1 MAQII
6 HSIFF
11 QVCAE
16 DNLPTAICQ
25 LCCDRLEEFHS
36 YVLEVEEVQQNIHK
50 MLSSQNYNAKKC
62 VSHILTNRNFQSDDI
77 GDLSKENDVNNS
89 VNNLEVC
96 QDAGPCVPDL
106 RNDIELT
113 SSSETRVMDSSRNQL
128 PHLQDQCFVATD
140 TESRNINET
149 DVEYIKVEADPLEI
163 ENDDTGPAEDSVEV
177 CPDSVKCESPTSKL
191 LYRLLTSDKRCNF
204 STHIRTVSTAC
215 NTPSQTVQYRNN
227 ETAANKTILPI
238 DNLRN
243 KYNETSVSKE
253 GESDVEEIQ
262 DSTAAQ
268 FQSRVTNT
276 AASIEP
282 GSQRYV
288 FVVMWIKILCIT
300 FSSVLWFFE
309 HLFVHVQH
317 TKYIDIPVFQ
327 LHNHYSV
334 KFYHFL

>member
-6 HSIFF
+6 YSIFF
-11 QVCAE
+11 QVCVE

-36 YVLEVEEVQQNIHK
+36 FVLEVEEVQQNIHK
-50 MLSSQNYNAKKC
+50 MSSQNYKAKKC
-62 VSHILTNRNFQSDDI
+62 VSHVLANRNFESDDVC
-77 GDLSKENDVNNS
+77 DLSQENNVNNS

-96 QDAGPCVPDL
+96 QDVGPCVPDL
-106 RNDIELT
+106 RNDSELT
-113 SSSETRVMDSSRNQL
+113 SSSETRVMDSSCNQL
-128 PHLQDQCFVATD
+128 PHLQDRCFVATD
-140 TESRNINET
+140 TEARGINEM

-163 ENDDTGPAEDSVEV
+163 ENDDTGPAEDSVQV

-204 STHIRTVSTAC
+204 STHIRTVSIAC
-215 NTPSQTVQYRNN
+215 NAPSQTVQHRNN
-227 ETAANKTILPI
+227 ETSANKTILPI

-243 KYNETSVSKE
+243 KCNETSVSKE

-262 DSTAAQ
+262 DSTAAR

-276 AASIEP
+276 AASSEP

-288 FVVMWIKILCIT
+288 VVVMWVRLLCIT
-300 FSSVLWFFE
+300 FSSVLWFCE
-309 HLFVHVQH
+309 HLFVHVHH
-317 TKYIDIPVFQ
+317 TKYRVIEKDGRD
-327 LHNHYSV
+327 LT
-334 KFYHFL
+334 LL

>member
-1 MAQII
+1 M
-6 HSIFF
+6 
-11 QVCAE
+11 
-16 DNLPTAICQ
+16 
-25 LCCDRLEEFHS
+25 
-36 YVLEVEEVQQNIHK
+36 EEVQQNIHK

-62 VSHILTNRNFQSDDI
+62 VSRILANRNFQSDDVC
-77 GDLSKENDVNNS
+77 GLSQENDVNNS

-106 RNDIELT
+106 RNDSELT
-113 SSSETRVMDSSRNQL
+113 SSSETHVMDSSRNQL
-128 PHLQDQCFVATD
+128 PPHFQDQCFVATE
-140 TESRNINET
+140 TESRSLNEI

-163 ENDDTGPAEDSVEV
+163 ENDDTGPAEDSVQV

-227 ETAANKTILPI
+227 ETAVNKTILPI
-238 DNLRN
+238 DNMRN

-276 AASIEP
+276 AASSEP

-288 FVVMWIKILCIT
+288 FVVIWINILCIT
-300 FSSVLWFFE
+300 FSSVVWLCE
-309 HLFVHVQH
+309 HLFVHVRY
-317 TKYIDIPVFQ
+317 TKYIDITVFQ
-327 LHNHYSV
+327 LHNHYRV
-334 KFYHFL
+334 KLYHFFIIPLHL

>member
-1 MAQII
+1 
-6 HSIFF
+6 
-11 QVCAE
+11 
-16 DNLPTAICQ
+16 
-25 LCCDRLEEFHS
+25 
-36 YVLEVEEVQQNIHK
+36 

-62 VSHILTNRNFQSDDI
+62 VSHILANRNFQSDVVC
-77 GDLSKENDVNNS
+77 GLSQEKDVNNS

-106 RNDIELT
+106 RNDSELT

-128 PHLQDQCFVATD
+128 PPHFQDQCFVATE
-140 TESRNINET
+140 TESRSLNEI

-163 ENDDTGPAEDSVEV
+163 ENDDTGLAEDSVQV

-191 LYRLLTSDKRCNF
+191 LYHLLTSDKRCNF

-227 ETAANKTILPI
+227 ETAANKTVLPI
-238 DNLRN
+238 DNMRN
-243 KYNETSVSKE
+243 KYNETAVSKE

-268 FQSRVTNT
+268 FQSRVTNI
-276 AASIEP
+276 AASSEP

-288 FVVMWIKILCIT
+288 FVIIWIKILCIT
-300 FSSVLWFFE
+300 FSSVVWLSE
-309 HLFVHVQH
+309 HLFVHVHH
-317 TKYIDIPVFQ
+317 TKYIDITVFQ

-334 KFYHFL
+334 KLYHLL